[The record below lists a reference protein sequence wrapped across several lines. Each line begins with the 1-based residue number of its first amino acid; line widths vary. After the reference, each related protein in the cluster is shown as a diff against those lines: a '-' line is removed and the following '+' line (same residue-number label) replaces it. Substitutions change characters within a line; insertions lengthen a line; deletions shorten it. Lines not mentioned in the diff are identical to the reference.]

1 MYFVFMVIQKYK
13 HDNMKYIL
21 NKSKQKTKLKFLQNM
36 NYKFLF
42 QLVFFFRKYEQETQ
56 NVHQTMT

>member
-1 MYFVFMVIQKYK
+1 MYLVFMVIQKYK

-42 QLVFFFRKYEQETQ
+42 QLVFFSRKYDFKKNKMSTER
-56 NVHQTMT
+56 